1 MTSRWFRTGGH
12 MQMALHRLKKNRAAI
27 LGAVIVVGY
36 ILVAAFGPFLAPYD
50 PYEMRLDQALAAP
63 SLTHPFGFDEL
74 GRDIFSRVIYGTRIS
89 FLISVLSVGIAM
101 IIGVTFGTLSG
112 YFGGTIDAVG
122 MRAVD
127 IMMAFPEILLAL
139 AIVSALRGGAQVIG
153 TETAISYLII
163 AVGLYSI
170 PQFIRISRASVMSV
184 KENEYVEAARATGE
198 GTRGLILQYILPNA
212 LAPIIVQATLR
223 IGTAILTAAGL
234 SFLGLGVQPPTPEWG
249 SMTSYGRGYLRVAP
263 YLATFPGLAIML
275 VVLGFNLFGDGLRD
289 ALDPRLRLE

>member
-1 MTSRWFRTGGH
+1 MAT
-12 MQMALHRLKKNRAAI
+12 ALHRLRRNKAAI
-27 LGAVIVVGY
+27 LGAVIAIGY
-36 ILVAAFGPFLAPYD
+36 IFVATFGPFLAPYN
-50 PYEMRLDQALAAP
+50 PYDMRLDHALDAP
-63 SLTHPFGFDEL
+63 SLAHPFGFDEL
-74 GRDIFSRVIYGTRIS
+74 GRDIFSRVIIGTRIS
-89 FLISVLSVGIAM
+89 FVISVLAVGVAM

-112 YFGGTIDAVG
+112 YFGGTIDAIA

-198 GTRGLILQYILPNA
+198 STTGLILQYILPNA

-249 SMTSYGRGYLRVAP
+249 SMTSYGRNYLRVAP

-275 VVLGFNLFGDGLRD
+275 VVLGFNLLGDGLRD

>member
-1 MTSRWFRTGGH
+1 

-36 ILVAAFGPFLAPYD
+36 IFVAAFGPFLAPYD

-63 SLTHPFGFDEL
+63 SLAHPFGFDEL

-198 GTRGLILQYILPNA
+198 GTGGLILQYILPNA

-234 SFLGLGVQPPTPEWG
+234 SFLGLGVQPPTAEWG

-275 VVLGFNLFGDGLRD
+275 VVLGFNLLGDGLRD

>member
-1 MTSRWFRTGGH
+1 
-12 MQMALHRLKKNRAAI
+12 MALHRLGRNKAAI
-27 LGAVIVVGY
+27 LGAVVVIGY
-36 ILVAAFGPFLAPYD
+36 VFVAAFGPFLAPYD

-89 FLISVLSVGIAM
+89 FLISVLAVGVAM

-112 YFGGTIDAVG
+112 YFGGMIDATA

-198 GTRGLILQYILPNA
+198 GRGGLILQYILPNA

-249 SMTSYGRGYLRVAP
+249 SMTSYGRDYLRVAP
-263 YLATFPGLAIML
+263 YLATFPGLAIMV
-275 VVLGFNLFGDGLRD
+275 VVLGFNLLGDGLRD
-289 ALDPRLRLE
+289 ALDPRLKIE

>member
-1 MTSRWFRTGGH
+1 LTSRWFRTGGH

>member
-1 MTSRWFRTGGH
+1 
-12 MQMALHRLKKNRAAI
+12 MATALRRLRRNKAAI
-27 LGAVIVVGY
+27 LGLVIAIGY
-36 ILVAAFGPFLAPYD
+36 VFVAAFGPFLAPYN
-50 PYEMRLDQALAAP
+50 PYDMHLDQALDSPTLA
-63 SLTHPFGFDEL
+63 HPFGFDEL

-89 FLISVLSVGIAM
+89 FVISVLSVGVAM
-101 IIGVTFGTLSG
+101 LIGVTFGTLSG
-112 YFGGTIDAVG
+112 YFGGVIDAVS
-122 MRAVD
+122 MRVVD
-127 IMMAFPEILLAL
+127 VMMAFPEILLAL
-139 AIVSALRGGAQVIG
+139 AIVSALRGGAQTIG

-163 AVGLYSI
+163 AVGFYSI

-198 GTRGLILQYILPNA
+198 GTFGLIRQYILPNA

-249 SMTSYGRGYLRVAP
+249 SMTSYGRNYLRVAP

-289 ALDPRLRLE
+289 ALDPRLEFE

>member
-1 MTSRWFRTGGH
+1 LKSGWFRTGGH
-12 MQMALHRLKKNRAAI
+12 MAMALHRLRRNKAAL
-27 LGAVIVVGY
+27 LGAVIAIGY
-36 ILVAAFGPFLAPYD
+36 VFVAMFGPFLAPYN
-50 PYEMRLDQALAAP
+50 PYDMRLDQALQSP
-63 SLTHPFGFDEL
+63 SLAHPFGFDEL

-89 FLISVLSVGIAM
+89 FVISVVSVGIAM
-101 IIGVTFGTLSG
+101 MIGVTLGTLSG
-112 YFGGTIDAVG
+112 YFGGAIDAIA
-122 MRAVD
+122 MRGVD

-184 KENEYVEAARATGE
+184 KQNEYVEAARATGE
-198 GTRGLILQYILPNA
+198 GTTGLILQYILPNA
-212 LAPIIVQATLR
+212 LAPLIVQATLR

-249 SMTSYGRGYLRVAP
+249 SMTSYGRNYLRVAP